1 MARVQLLCFYHILT
15 SPVIYLMYTDQMY
28 GIIYYGIFLLNASDH
43 DAWLHFKS
51 ESVCSFAVFCTALY
65 IS

>member
-15 SPVIYLMYTDQMY
+15 SPVIYLMYTEQMY

-43 DAWLHFKS
+43 DA
-51 ESVCSFAVFCTALY
+51 
-65 IS
+65 